1 MVRQRRAAV
10 GAEGVKDRGEL
21 VCIGYRERALALGS
35 LRREPVK
42 AHAEG
47 PAEELRQAGSKLLAC
62 GDNAY
67 LVCGKGVAVE
77 QHAVALCDGAAFPVW
92 PRLTQL
98 GLRAG

>member
-1 MVRQRRAAV
+1 MVRQRCAAV
-10 GAEGVKDRGEL
+10 GSEGVKDRREL
-21 VCIGYRERALALGS
+21 IRIGYRERTLALGS
-35 LRREPVK
+35 LGREPVK

-47 PAEELRQAGSKLLAC
+47 LAEELRQSGRKLRAC
-62 GDNAY
+62 SDNAY

-77 QHAVALCDGAAFPVW
+77 QHAVALGDGAAFPVG